1 MRYAIAFV
9 LALASTAGAQPPV
22 TFNDALVGRV
32 RSELTGEV
40 FRFSAEDRPAG
51 ISVCIY
57 ARRSDDGTRPLVY
70 GCPRRCMSFPQYGV
84 EVDRDAAGQMAA
96 TIPSDT
102 PLGQAVGAALL
113 VLAEARPCTTQLCTD
128 RLTGE
133 AYPCGCPEF
142 ACDVLP

>member
-1 MRYAIAFV
+1 MRYAIALV

-22 TFNDALVGRV
+22 TINDALVGKV

-40 FRFSAEDRPAG
+40 YRFSAEDRPTG

-70 GCPRRCMSFPQYGV
+70 GCPRRCMGFPEFAV
-84 EVDRDAAGQMAA
+84 EVDPDAAALMANA
-96 TIPSDT
+96 IPSDT
-102 PLGQAVGAALL
+102 ALGQAVGSALR
-113 VLAEARPCTTQLCTD
+113 VLAEVRPCTAQLCTD

-142 ACDVLP
+142 RCAE